1 MSYSGGEAKRVF
13 DDAQR
18 ILQQVITE
26 GSLVAHGIVGF
37 YPANSV
43 GDDIEVYSDQSRAT
57 LLTTLHG
64 IRQQVSAVFVLV
76 QYINFTFPGVF
87 FKCMHVYSKVVLHII
102 ESILNI

>member
-1 MSYSGGEAKRVF
+1 MYLVTVALQTSYKNGNCVSYSGGEAKRVF

-18 ILQQVITE
+18 ILNQVIKE
-26 GSLVAHGIVGF
+26 GSLEAHGIVGF

-64 IRQQVSAVFVLV
+64 IRQQVSAVSMV
-76 QYINFTFPGVF
+76 
-87 FKCMHVYSKVVLHII
+87 C
-102 ESILNI
+102 